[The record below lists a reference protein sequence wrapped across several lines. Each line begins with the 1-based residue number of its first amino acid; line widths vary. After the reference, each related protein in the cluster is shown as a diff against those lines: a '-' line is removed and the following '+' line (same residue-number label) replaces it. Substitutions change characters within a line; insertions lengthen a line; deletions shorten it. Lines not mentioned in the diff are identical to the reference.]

1 MASSRNM
8 SGEGDFFFGAGG
20 DVRTRRFGSPSGRAD
35 PWLLQSSLTS
45 LSSVDA
51 KHRYMHHGPSSPH
64 THHRTLPPASPR
76 TGHKPMSSRKGSTAS
91 SAGPLTP
98 PPSPPFNAREAA
110 AQCRA
115 MDGYVSFA
123 NIEGLGIPEGS
134 DEDTDEDSKSRSRW
148 FQWLQ
153 LTGRAGNDH
162 VRNRSENSSAS
173 R

>member
-20 DVRTRRFGSPSGRAD
+20 DVRTAFIVPRSATLISPA
-35 PWLLQSSLTS
+35 LQSSLTS

-51 KHRYMHHGPSSPH
+51 KYRYAHHATSSPR
-64 THHRTLPPASPR
+64 THHKTLPPGSPR
-76 TGHKPMSSRKGSTAS
+76 SSHKPMSSRMGSTAS
-91 SAGPLTP
+91 STGPLTP
-98 PPSPPFNAREAA
+98 PPSPPFNARQAA

-134 DEDTDEDSKSRSRW
+134 DEDTDEDAKSRSRW

-153 LTGRAGNDH
+153 LKSNNDH
-162 VRNRSENSSAS
+162 ARHRSENSSVS